1 MFFKSRSISSTNT
14 ATDQK
19 AEYEA
24 RNNPTPV
31 KQMPLPRSE
40 RPRPRSAPGEIP
52 PSIIA
57 EDMRIVGD
65 VTAEGDVQI
74 DGIIEGNLTA
84 TSTVIGKAGVVN
96 GSVIADTLKIFGK
109 VLGEIR
115 AKNVSLMESAE
126 ITGNLYHSTLEMAKG
141 ACVNGT
147 LKNTDFDST
156 SVDANPSTAV
166 ATSQE
171 GETTAPAQ
179 PTPVIND
186 RSAVA
191 EELSPPALYVDT
203 QAATSPDPLLAP
215 GVVAEES
222 SGPELSGFGKR
233 PW

>member
-1 MFFKSRSISSTNT
+1 MFFKSRSNSPNNT

-19 AEYEA
+19 AEYET
-24 RNNPTPV
+24 RNNPMPV
-31 KQMPLPRSE
+31 KQTLLPRSE
-40 RPRPRSAPGEIP
+40 RPRPRSAPGDIP

-96 GSVIADTLKIFGK
+96 GSLIADTLKIFGK

-147 LKNTDFDST
+147 LKNMDFDAT
-156 SVDANPSTAV
+156 SADAIPGTAV

-171 GETTAPAQ
+171 GETAAPAQ
-179 PTPVIND
+179 STPAIKD

-191 EELSPPALYVDT
+191 EELSPPTLSADT
-203 QAATSPDPLLAP
+203 QAAISPDPLHAP
-215 GVVAEES
+215 GVVAEGS
-222 SGPELSGFGKR
+222 SGPGLPDYGKG